1 MTEPAK
7 FDDDWAELARE
18 LERDKPLSPPPPIE
32 IRQPTEEASEAED
45 GELLELES
53 EGMEAT
59 VSESDEAGDG
69 ILEGDGEADL
79 NGDSGSGDGQPGPGK
94 KRRRRRRR
102 RRKAGPGQP
111 ADGGSNEDLESEK
124 TDSNESETQ
133 EIGFDAEPATGDS
146 DYSDEPGDEL
156 VDDLIE
162 SSDSESEEDA
172 GGELLRE
179 LIANWNVPSWDDVV
193 SGLYRPDR

>member
-1 MTEPAK
+1 MSDPAR

-18 LERDKPLSPPPPIE
+18 LERDKPTSPPPQIENNLPIE
-32 IRQPTEEASEAED
+32 KASEIEDDESLEQLAEQMD
-45 GELLELES
+45 ATDLES
-53 EGMEAT
+53 DDAVDGGP
-59 VSESDEAGDG
+59 ESDN
-69 ILEGDGEADL
+69 EGE
-79 NGDSGSGDGQPGPGK
+79 SGSGDDQPGTGK

-102 RRKAGPGQP
+102 RRKGGGNT
-111 ADGGSNEDLESEK
+111 ADTGTNEDLDSEK

-133 EIGFDAEPATGDS
+133 EAGFGTEAAIGDS
-146 DYSDEPGDEL
+146 DYSDEPADEIADEL
-156 VDDLIE
+156 EAVSAADA
-162 SSDSESEEDA
+162 EEDS

>member
-18 LERDKPLSPPPPIE
+18 LERDKPTSPPPPIE
-32 IRQPTEEASEAED
+32 IKQPTEEASEFED
-45 GELLELES
+45 SEL
-53 EGMEAT
+53 MEQVTEAMDAT
-59 VSESDEAGDG
+59 VFESDEAGEG
-69 ILEGDGEADL
+69 ILEGSGDADL
-79 NGDSGSGDGQPGPGK
+79 NGDSGSGDDQTGPGK

-111 ADGGSNEDLESEK
+111 VDGESNEDLDSEK
-124 TDSNESETQ
+124 TDSVESETQ
-133 EIGFDAEPATGDS
+133 EIGFAAEPAQGDS
-146 DYSDEPGDEL
+146 DYSDEPGDEI
-156 VDDLIE
+156 VDDLEE
-162 SSDSESEEDA
+162 SPESDSEEDA

>member
-18 LERDKPLSPPPPIE
+18 LERDKPLGPPPPIE
-32 IRQPTEEASEAED
+32 IKQPTEEASDFED
-45 GELLELES
+45 GELLEQVT
-53 EGMEAT
+53 EAT
-59 VSESDEAGDG
+59 DANVFESDEAGEG
-69 ILEGDGEADL
+69 VLEGDGDADL
-79 NGDSGSGDGQPGPGK
+79 SGDSGSEDGQPGPGK

-111 ADGGSNEDLESEK
+111 ADGGSNEDLDSEK
-124 TDSNESETQ
+124 TDAGETETQ
-133 EIGFDAEPATGDS
+133 EIGFAAEPVQGDS
-146 DYSDEPGDEL
+146 DYSDEPGDEI
-156 VDDLIE
+156 VDDLE
-162 SSDSESEEDA
+162 KSPAADLEEDA